1 MVSSVL
7 VIATTGLILAALG
20 LLPAILGGSLHAT
33 LVGLAAAHWVLAGVI
48 PFAVAAGAA
57 LIARHPEALSG
68 SAGAARLLVAAIV
81 GTIAAEGVFWV
92 VTIYMANVITGHSTT
107 AIRHGHPSAY
117 SWAQVSTVVGLGA
130 ATGLLM
136 ARAQR
141 RGLLRPHR

>member
-1 MVSSVL
+1 MVNSAA
-7 VIATTGLILAALG
+7 VIATAGLIMAALG
-20 LLPAILGGSLHAT
+20 LLPAVLEGSLHAT
-33 LVGLAAAHWVLAGVI
+33 LVGLASAHWVLAAVI

-68 SAGAARLLVAAIV
+68 NAAAARVLVAALV

-92 VTIYMANVITGHSTT
+92 VTIYMAKAITGHSTA
-107 AIRHGHPSAY
+107 AIRHGHPAAY
-117 SWAQVSTVVGLGA
+117 SWAQVGTVLGLGA

-141 RGLLRPHR
+141 RGLLGPRR

>member
-1 MVSSVL
+1 MVNSVV
-7 VIATTGLILAALG
+7 VIATAGLIMAALG

-33 LVGLAAAHWVLAGVI
+33 LVGLASAHWGLAAVI

-68 SAGAARLLVAAIV
+68 RAAARVLVAAIV

-92 VTIYMANVITGHSTT
+92 VTIYMASVITGHSTA
-107 AIRHGHPSAY
+107 AIRHGHPPAY
-117 SWAQVSTVVGLGA
+117 SWAQVGTVVGLGV

>member
-1 MVSSVL
+1 MVNAAV
-7 VIATTGLILAALG
+7 VIATTGLIMAALG

-33 LVGLAAAHWVLAGVI
+33 MVGLASAHWLLAAVI

-57 LIARHPEALSG
+57 LMARHPEALSG
-68 SAGAARLLVAAIV
+68 SAAAARVLVAAIV

-92 VTIYMANVITGHSTT
+92 VTIYMANVITGYSTA
-107 AIRHGHPSAY
+107 AIRHGHPPAY
-117 SWAQVSTVVGLGA
+117 SWAQVGTVVGLGA

-141 RGLLRPHR
+141 RGLLRPHG